1 LHSQLAP
8 NRLRNVFLDSDLVIA
23 FLRVKNAIHNWW
35 MSLCFARRFYRQAR
49 KAQPLSPDL
58 PSPVSAEDF
67 TESLFRRSVP
77 ASLHLL
83 VQLRVASQLASIEE
97 TQVRSRMCH
106 EIGWSSEE
114 IGAALLGKLN
124 GSLSEREKLVL
135 RYADD
140 MTRTPIDV
148 DPQVVKQLRLHFT
161 QFDLVELT
169 AAIAHENF
177 RVRWADAKRKLGE
190 PAHR

>member
-1 LHSQLAP
+1 MHSQLAP
-8 NRLRNVFLDSDLVIA
+8 NRLRSALLDNDLVSI
-23 FLRVKNAIHNWW
+23 FLKVKTAIHNWW
-35 MSLCFARRFYRQAR
+35 LSFCFARRFYRQAR
-49 KAQPLSPDL
+49 KAEPLSLDL
-58 PSPVSAEDF
+58 PCPAPAEDF

-77 ASLHLL
+77 PSIHVL
-83 VQLRVASQLASIEE
+83 VQLRVASQLACIEE

-106 EIGWSSEE
+106 EIGWSSEQ

-148 DPQVVKQLRLHFT
+148 DPQVVKQLRLYFN

-169 AAIAHENF
+169 ASIAHENF
-177 RVRWADAKRKLGE
+177 RVRWADAKRKLC
-190 PAHR
+190 